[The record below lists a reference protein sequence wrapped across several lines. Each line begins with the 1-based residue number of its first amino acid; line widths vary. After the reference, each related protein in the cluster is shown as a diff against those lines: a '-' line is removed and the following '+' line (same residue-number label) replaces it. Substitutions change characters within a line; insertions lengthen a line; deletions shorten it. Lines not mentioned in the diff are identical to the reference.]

1 LAETPP
7 CSELIQ
13 ELVTLLLQPIFSERK
28 VRAGRIAKYSKFLR
42 FPASAVLAVCVK
54 PIDFNK
60 HLGMSDLALVA
71 TPALQPDAVA
81 ANPVALKMAQ
91 PLKKSTFGRKTD
103 RRA

>member
-54 PIDFNK
+54 SIDFNK
-60 HLGMSDLALVA
+60 HLGMPDLGLIVA
-71 TPALQPDAVA
+71 PAFRTDAVA
-81 ANPVALKMAQ
+81 ANPVA
-91 PLKKSTFGRKTD
+91 
-103 RRA
+103 